1 MMPHSEV
8 GFRSWCVTP
17 RMPGRRPQP
26 HCSRTMSRIQ
36 GLLACGRSTCAKRL
50 PGCGP
55 CDPPRWLFAEAAMVD
70 SDRNAF
76 IGYWT
81 RLVGARALKGLTPDF
96 SKTLLLI
103 TIYY

>member
-1 MMPHSEV
+1 
-8 GFRSWCVTP
+8 
-17 RMPGRRPQP
+17 
-26 HCSRTMSRIQ
+26 
-36 GLLACGRSTCAKRL
+36 
-50 PGCGP
+50 
-55 CDPPRWLFAEAAMVD
+55 MVD

-96 SKTLLLI
+96 SKTLLLFI